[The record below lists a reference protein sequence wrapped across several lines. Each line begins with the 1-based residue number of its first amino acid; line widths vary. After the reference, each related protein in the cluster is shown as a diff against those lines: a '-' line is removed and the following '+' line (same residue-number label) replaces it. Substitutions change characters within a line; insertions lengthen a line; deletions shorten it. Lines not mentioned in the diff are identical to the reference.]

1 MHPVEEMRKIASR
14 TNTKA
19 LLSQINVTSLVDVML
34 VLLIIFMVTA
44 PMMQEGIDVNLPKVR
59 AGAITSDEEPLI
71 ISINKKGHLFI
82 EKKKVTVKELGKKLN
97 TILKRRKEKMV
108 LLMADAEVP
117 YGHVIKAMAEIRN
130 AGVDKVGMVTEP
142 LDAKMK

>member
-1 MHPVEEMRKIASR
+1 MRKTASR
-14 TNTKA
+14 TKTKA

-82 EKKKVTVKELGKKLN
+82 EKKKVTLKELGKKLS

>member
-1 MHPVEEMRKIASR
+1 MRKIASR

-82 EKKKVTVKELGKKLN
+82 EKKKVTVKELGKKLS